1 MSLII
6 YQSSDRIAYITLNRP
21 DKRNALNHEM
31 VDLLKKAL
39 TRANQDTTVKAVVIK
54 AEGKVFSAG
63 ADLQYL
69 QQLQNNSY
77 EDNLADSKN
86 LKGLFQQIYTHD
98 KVVIAQVQGHAIA
111 GGCGLATVCDFV
123 ITHPGVRF
131 GYSEVHIGFVP
142 AIVMV
147 YLIRR
152 IGEGRARELLLS
164 GHLIEAGQA
173 LEWGLV
179 NRMVPADSLE
189 QQVTDFAL
197 KLVDENSGQSMK
209 RIKTMIA
216 AVQEMGLEA
225 ALAFAVEQNAQAR
238 GTDDCRQGI
247 SAFLNKQPNKW

>member
-1 MSLII
+1 
-6 YQSSDRIAYITLNRP
+6 
-21 DKRNALNHEM
+21 
-31 VDLLKKAL
+31 
-39 TRANQDTTVKAVVIK
+39 
-54 AEGKVFSAG
+54 
-63 ADLQYL
+63 
-69 QQLQNNSY
+69 
-77 EDNLADSKN
+77 
-86 LKGLFQQIYTHD
+86 
-98 KVVIAQVQGHAIA
+98 
-111 GGCGLATVCDFV
+111 
-123 ITHPGVRF
+123 
-131 GYSEVHIGFVP
+131 
-142 AIVMV
+142 MV